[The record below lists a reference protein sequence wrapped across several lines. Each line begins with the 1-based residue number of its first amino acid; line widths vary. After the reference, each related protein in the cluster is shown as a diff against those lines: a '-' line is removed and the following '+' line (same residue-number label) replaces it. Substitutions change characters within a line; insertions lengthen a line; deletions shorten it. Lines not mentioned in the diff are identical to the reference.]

1 MNQEHRFELVDT
13 GLLPTLPSPSEPE
26 PFAARARQQRAD
38 AAEAMI
44 ASASRSVTEALR
56 SLLTLAV
63 RWQQQRATRD
73 ALMRC
78 SDRVLADIGIEREH
92 IPLVAKGVDPAEYEL
107 LDSASRPWWVA
118 ARARLAAALEARR
131 ERLRAT
137 ASSTPTPIASSTR
150 SGCGAP
156 TSLSSRA
163 STRSCVGRPDPGRR
177 PSTRWRPP
185 PTRSPAPIA

>member
-1 MNQEHRFELVDT
+1 MNQEHRFELADT
-13 GLLPTLPSPSEPE
+13 GLPPTSPSPSEPE

-107 LDSASRPWWVA
+107 LDSASRRWWAA

-131 ERLRAT
+131 ERLRIYRELDAYT
-137 ASSTPTPIASSTR
+137 DRELDEIGVRRADIPVIAR
-150 SGCGAP
+150 EHP
-156 TSLSSRA
+156 VLRRA
-163 STRSCVGRPDPGRR
+163 
-177 PSTRWRPP
+177 
-185 PTRSPAPIA
+185 A